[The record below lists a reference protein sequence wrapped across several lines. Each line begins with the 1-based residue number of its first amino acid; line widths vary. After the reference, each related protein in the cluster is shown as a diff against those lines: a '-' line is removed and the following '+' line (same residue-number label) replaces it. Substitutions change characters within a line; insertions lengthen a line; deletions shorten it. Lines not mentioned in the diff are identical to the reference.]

1 MGIISFGRYSAH
13 PTEDLCVA
21 FQPTVINELGTV
33 LSSLPARSAVI
44 VNPLLEL
51 TVLLMRT

>member
-1 MGIISFGRYSAH
+1 MDISFGRCSAVL
-13 PTEDLCVA
+13 TGDLCVA
-21 FQPTVINELGTV
+21 FQPTVINELGTA
-33 LSSLPARSAVI
+33 LWSPPARLAVI